1 MRTASEIVNCLVRHY
16 QENSG
21 DVSENL
27 LPEKI
32 DDLVDQMGHF
42 IEVRLTEDTPYKNVW
57 DDFVNQPEENASY
70 LSGVLEPLFE
80 AQPAVRER
88 VDGFMQQ
95 ITAIEVER
103 SDHAR
108 TEAGIESALQSEPG
122 GLTPDEGKSSAILAD
137 KKVEKNPPAYLYG
150 NERQNYESARQ
161 APVPKPFMI
170 SENAQIV
177 FLSDEDVPFPRLLD
191 YFAELVDTSTDIK
204 EDSKQL
210 IQEQLETIYLQ
221 LSGERHYDED
231 ELAQSFQSI
240 WEEAPSHADALIRS
254 LQNDVNR
261 LPVEA
266 RDFIVQ
272 LHTPLK

>member
-1 MRTASEIVNCLVRHY
+1 MRTANEIVNYLVRHY
-16 QENSG
+16 QERSG

-88 VDGFMQQ
+88 VDGFMEQ

-108 TEAGIESALQSEPG
+108 TEAGIESDLQSEPG

-150 NERQNYESARQ
+150 NERQKYESARQ

-170 SENAQIV
+170 GENAQIV

-231 ELAQSFQSI
+231 ELAQSFQAI
-240 WEEAPSHADALIRS
+240 WEEAPSHADALLSS
-254 LQNDVNR
+254 LQNDVDR

>member
-1 MRTASEIVNCLVRHY
+1 LVRHY
-16 QENSG
+16 QEKSG

-108 TEAGIESALQSEPG
+108 TEAGIESDLQSEPG

-170 SENAQIV
+170 GENAQIV

-231 ELAQSFQSI
+231 ELAQSFQAI
-240 WEEAPSHADALIRS
+240 WEEAPSHADALISS
-254 LQNDVNR
+254 LQNDVDR

>member
-1 MRTASEIVNCLVRHY
+1 MRTASEIVNYLVRHY
-16 QENSG
+16 QEKSG

-88 VDGFMQQ
+88 VDGFMEQ
-95 ITAIEVER
+95 ITAIEVKR

-108 TEAGIESALQSEPG
+108 TEAGIESDLQSEPG
-122 GLTPDEGKSSAILAD
+122 VLTPDEGKSSAILAD

-170 SENAQIV
+170 GENAQVV
-177 FLSDEDVPFPRLLD
+177 FLPDEDVPFPRLLD

-221 LSGERHYDED
+221 LSGERHYDKE
-231 ELAQSFQSI
+231 ELAQSFQAI

-261 LPVEA
+261 LPLEA

-272 LHTPLK
+272 LRTPLK

>member
-1 MRTASEIVNCLVRHY
+1 
-16 QENSG
+16 
-21 DVSENL
+21 
-27 LPEKI
+27 
-32 DDLVDQMGHF
+32 
-42 IEVRLTEDTPYKNVW
+42 LTEDTPYKNVW

-108 TEAGIESALQSEPG
+108 TEAGIESDLQSEPG

-170 SENAQIV
+170 GENAQIV

-191 YFAELVDTSTDIK
+191 YFAELVDTSTDIM
-204 EDSKQL
+204 EDS
-210 IQEQLETIYLQ
+210 
-221 LSGERHYDED
+221 
-231 ELAQSFQSI
+231 
-240 WEEAPSHADALIRS
+240 
-254 LQNDVNR
+254 
-261 LPVEA
+261 
-266 RDFIVQ
+266 
-272 LHTPLK
+272 